1 MNTFALVWKNITQ
14 QWGATLLSMVLT
26 AFGVAILL
34 VIYISGDTFEQQL
47 ENNSKN
53 IDLVIGAKGSPMQLI
68 LSSLYHVDNPT
79 GNISLAEANKIAEN
93 PFVQLAVPISLGDN
107 FKGHRIIGTD
117 TAFMGLYELKLA
129 EGNMWTKSFE
139 IVLGAEVARK
149 HHLKIG
155 DEIHSA
161 HGLSA
166 DAHVHDDHPF
176 KVVGILAPAKSV
188 VDNLILSNLASVW
201 EVHGIAHDG
210 EHIHGPDC
218 NHDHDHNHDH
228 GNHEHSH
235 TGKEKSIDSS
245 IALHSSRNDEEKKAE
260 ALTHKDTHNEK
271 THDHKHEHG
280 DGDHNHEHATAHEHT
295 HDHVEAEEG
304 LVKERPQMEDPTLVK
319 SIGQDMIE
327 DHGVEITAL
336 LVKYSS
342 PAAIGVLPRLV
353 NQSTHMQAASPAIE
367 SSRIFALLGVGLD
380 SLAIL
385 AYVIMFIAAL
395 SVFISLYNA
404 LKDRRYDMAIMRTMG
419 ATKTKLFTLVIVEGL
434 VITLIGGLIGL
445 IMGHTIL
452 YYIST
457 QTSQSADFI
466 EAFKIYP
473 NELPILVAAIIL
485 GVIAA
490 LIPAFKA
497 YNTTISKTLASK

>member
-14 QWGATLLSMVLT
+14 QWGATLLSIVLT

-34 VIYISGDTFEQQL
+34 VIYISGDTFEKQL

-53 IDLVIGAKGSPMQLI
+53 VDLVIGAKGSPMQLI

-107 FKGHRIIGTD
+107 YKGHRIIGTD
-117 TAFMGLYELKLA
+117 TSFMGLYELKMA
-129 EGNMWTKSFE
+129 EGKLWSKSFE

-149 HHLKIG
+149 HQLKIG

-176 KVVGILAPAKSV
+176 KVVGILSPARSV

-201 EVHGIAHDG
+201 EVHGIAHEG

-218 NHDHDHNHDH
+218 DHDHDHNHDH
-228 GNHEHSH
+228 G
-235 TGKEKSIDSS
+235 
-245 IALHSSRNDEEKKAE
+245 
-260 ALTHKDTHNEK
+260 
-271 THDHKHEHG
+271 
-280 DGDHNHEHATAHEHT
+280 DGDHNHQHATAHEHT

-304 LVKERPQMEDPTLVK
+304 LVKEKPIMESPTMVK

-353 NQSTHMQAASPAIE
+353 NQSTHMQPASPAIE
-367 SSRIFALLGVGLD
+367 SSRIFSLLGVGLD

-385 AYVIMFIAAL
+385 AYVIMLIAAL

-419 ATKTKLFTLVIVEGL
+419 ATKAKLFTLVVAEGL
-434 VITLIGGLIGL
+434 VITLIGGVIGL
-445 IMGHTIL
+445 LLGHSIL

-466 EAFKIYP
+466 EAFKLYP
-473 NELPILVAAIIL
+473 NELLILAAAIAL

>member
-1 MNTFALVWKNITQ
+1 MNNFALVWKNITQ
-14 QWGATLLSMVLT
+14 QWGATLLSIVLT

-34 VIYISGDTFEQQL
+34 VIYISGDTFEKQL

-53 IDLVIGAKGSPMQLI
+53 VDLVIGAKGSPMQLI

-117 TAFMGLYELKLA
+117 TSFMGLYELKLA
-129 EGNMWTKSFE
+129 EGALWAKSFE

-149 HHLKIG
+149 HQLKIG
-155 DEIHSA
+155 DQIHSA

-176 KVVGILAPAKSV
+176 KVVGILAPARSV

-210 EHIHGPDC
+210 EHIHGPNCD
-218 NHDHDHNHDH
+218 HDHDHDH
-228 GNHEHSH
+228 AHHSDSTHE
-235 TGKEKSIDSS
+235 T
-245 IALHSSRNDEEKKAE
+245 KAE
-260 ALTHKDTHNEK
+260 
-271 THDHKHEHG
+271 DHKHEHG
-280 DGDHNHEHATAHEHT
+280 DGEEHNHEHATAQEHT
-295 HDHVEAEEG
+295 HDHAEAEEE
-304 LVKERPQMEDPTLVK
+304 LVKEKPRMESPAMVK

-342 PAAIGVLPRLV
+342 PAAIGVLPRLI

-367 SSRIFALLGVGLD
+367 SSRIFSLLGVGLD

-385 AYVIMFIAAL
+385 AYVIMLIAAL

-419 ATKTKLFTLVIVEGL
+419 ASKTKLFALVVTEGL
-434 VITLIGGLIGL
+434 VITLIGGLVGL
-445 IMGHTIL
+445 LMGHTIL

-466 EAFKIYP
+466 EAFKLYP
-473 NELPILVAAIIL
+473 NELLILLAAIAL
-485 GVIAA
+485 GIVAA

-497 YNTTISKTLASK
+497 YNTTISKTLSSK

>member
-14 QWGATLLSMVLT
+14 QWGATLLSIVLT

-34 VIYISGDTFEQQL
+34 VIYISGDTFEKQL

-53 IDLVIGAKGSPMQLI
+53 VDLVIGAKGSPMQLI

-107 FKGHRIIGTD
+107 YKGHRIIGTD
-117 TAFMGLYELKLA
+117 TSFMGLYELKMA
-129 EGNMWTKSFE
+129 EGKLWSKSFE

-149 HHLKIG
+149 HQLKIG

-176 KVVGILAPAKSV
+176 KVVGILSPARSV

-201 EVHGIAHDG
+201 EVHGIAHEG
-210 EHIHGPDC
+210 EHIHGPHCD
-218 NHDHDHNHDH
+218 HDHDHNHDH
-228 GNHEHSH
+228 G
-235 TGKEKSIDSS
+235 
-245 IALHSSRNDEEKKAE
+245 
-260 ALTHKDTHNEK
+260 
-271 THDHKHEHG
+271 
-280 DGDHNHEHATAHEHT
+280 DGDHNHQHATAHEHT

-304 LVKERPQMEDPTLVK
+304 LVKEKPIMESPTMVK

-367 SSRIFALLGVGLD
+367 SSRIFSLLGVGLD

-385 AYVIMFIAAL
+385 AYVIMLIAAL

-419 ATKTKLFTLVIVEGL
+419 ATKAKLFTLVVAEGL
-434 VITLIGGLIGL
+434 VITLIGGVIGL
-445 IMGHTIL
+445 LLGHSIL

-466 EAFKIYP
+466 EAFKLYP
-473 NELPILVAAIIL
+473 NELLILAAAIAL

>member
-14 QWGATLLSMVLT
+14 QWGATLLSIVLT

-34 VIYISGDTFEQQL
+34 VIYISGDTFEKQL

-53 IDLVIGAKGSPMQLI
+53 VDLVIGAKGSPMQLI

-107 FKGHRIIGTD
+107 YKGHRIIGTD
-117 TAFMGLYELKLA
+117 TSFMGLYELKMA
-129 EGNMWTKSFE
+129 EGKLWSKSFE

-149 HHLKIG
+149 HQLKIG

-176 KVVGILAPAKSV
+176 KVVGILSPARSV

-201 EVHGIAHDG
+201 EVHGIAHEG

-218 NHDHDHNHDH
+218 DHDHDHNHDH
-228 GNHEHSH
+228 G
-235 TGKEKSIDSS
+235 
-245 IALHSSRNDEEKKAE
+245 
-260 ALTHKDTHNEK
+260 
-271 THDHKHEHG
+271 
-280 DGDHNHEHATAHEHT
+280 DGDHNHQHVTAHEHT

-304 LVKERPQMEDPTLVK
+304 LVKEKPIMESPTMVK

-367 SSRIFALLGVGLD
+367 SSRIFSLLGVGLD

-385 AYVIMFIAAL
+385 AYVIMLIAAL

-419 ATKTKLFTLVIVEGL
+419 ATKAKLFTLVVAEGL
-434 VITLIGGLIGL
+434 VITLIGGVIGL
-445 IMGHTIL
+445 LLGHSIL

-466 EAFKIYP
+466 EAFKLYP
-473 NELPILVAAIIL
+473 NELLILAAAIAL

>member
-14 QWGATLLSMVLT
+14 QWGATLLSIVLT

-34 VIYISGDTFEQQL
+34 VIYISGDTFEKQL

-53 IDLVIGAKGSPMQLI
+53 VDLVIGAKGSPMQLI

-107 FKGHRIIGTD
+107 YKGHRIIGTD
-117 TAFMGLYELKLA
+117 TSFMGLYELKMA
-129 EGNMWTKSFE
+129 EGKLWSKSFE

-149 HHLKIG
+149 HQLKIG

-176 KVVGILAPAKSV
+176 KVVGILSPARSV

-201 EVHGIAHDG
+201 EVHGIAHEG

-218 NHDHDHNHDH
+218 DHDHDHNHDH
-228 GNHEHSH
+228 G
-235 TGKEKSIDSS
+235 
-245 IALHSSRNDEEKKAE
+245 
-260 ALTHKDTHNEK
+260 
-271 THDHKHEHG
+271 
-280 DGDHNHEHATAHEHT
+280 DGDHNHQHATAHEHT

-304 LVKERPQMEDPTLVK
+304 LVKEKPIMESPTMVK

-367 SSRIFALLGVGLD
+367 SSRIFSLLGVGLD

-385 AYVIMFIAAL
+385 AYVIMVIAAL

-419 ATKTKLFTLVIVEGL
+419 ATKAKLFTLVVAEGL
-434 VITLIGGLIGL
+434 VITLIGGVIGL
-445 IMGHTIL
+445 LLGHSIL

-466 EAFKIYP
+466 EAFKLHP
-473 NELPILVAAIIL
+473 NELLILAAAIAL